1 MAHSHIYAEN
11 VKHFTLNCGDYGL
24 TANAGCLQ
32 NELYLPSNSTINCYG
47 ESCRGSSIHTL
58 NGMENIKINTIS
70 NCECPKDI
78 RNCDNYWYL
87 FCHENVNKIEI
98 EELQFL
104 FGGYVTFRNYQCLT
118 DDITKCNCN
127 LIKDYVLSN
136 FRTESNDENIE
147 CGLKEEILINDDN
160 IWNKFLDKLGSEQGL
175 IWCILGF
182 MVIVVIILMIYL
194 CKIKMTAFNEIQSL
208 TNYDFEDIIN
218 DERNQNSNILVP

>member
-1 MAHSHIYAEN
+1 M
-11 VKHFTLNCGDYGL
+11 
-24 TANAGCLQ
+24 Q

-70 NCECPKDI
+70 NCECPKDV

-98 EELQFL
+98 EELKLL

-118 DDITKCNCN
+118 DNMAKCNCD

-147 CGLKEEILINDDN
+147 CEQKEDDEDLEQILVNDN
-160 IWNKFLDKLGSEQGL
+160 NVWNELLEKLRSQQTL
-175 IWCILGF
+175 TWCILGF

-194 CKIKMTAFNEIQSL
+194 CKIKMSAFNEIQL
-208 TNYDFEDIIN
+208 LANYDSEDLIN
-218 DERNQNSNILVP
+218 DDRNQNSNILVP